1 VECYRVNVLKVRP
14 EEWEKDGEKVVT
26 YWLSLEG
33 REKEVPCY
41 DPRAA
46 ELKVGEPLP
55 DGWSVAQSK
64 KGKDYV
70 KTPAAQ
76 RGGAAPAFRNTK
88 EGFLAEQEGRLR
100 WQHVEEERRDRR
112 TALMQAVAVGSGI
125 TTELAEKFY
134 AWLRESV
141 SAPRARTA
149 ASAVEGSGVGKPA
162 RVGADTTVQPRG
174 EPQEKGAG
182 TSPSVMPPGA
192 DATADAGLTAGGDTT
207 SGEEQGR
214 PSLPGSPSVSTDTS
228 PDTAEGGTSSEEEGS
243 QPAAHASG
251 VKSPSR
257 RCLHPHVESH
267 RRESDGAEI
276 LTCTECHR
284 VVEVRKAEVSA

>member
-1 VECYRVNVLKVRP
+1 VTVTKIRP
-14 EEWEKDGEKVVT
+14 EEWTKDGEKVVT
-26 YWLSLEG
+26 YWLTLEG
-33 REKEVPCY
+33 REKAVPCY

-55 DGWSVAQSK
+55 DGWSVVQSK

-76 RGGAAPAFRNTK
+76 RGQSAPAFRNTK

-100 WQHVEEERRDRR
+100 WQWVEEERRDRR
-112 TALMQAVAVGSGI
+112 TALMQAAAFFDSGVEHSTDMVAGVAGI
-125 TTELAEKFY
+125 FY
-134 AWLRESV
+134 EWLRQ
-141 SAPRARTA
+141 P
-149 ASAVEGSGVGKPA
+149 
-162 RVGADTTVQPRG
+162 VQPRG

-182 TSPSVMPPGA
+182 KSSPVDLPNPSERSGSPDERGDGA
-192 DATADAGLTAGGDTT
+192 APTTGGDTT

-228 PDTAEGGTSSEEEGS
+228 PDTAEGGTSSEEGEAVARS
-243 QPAAHASG
+243 AQASG

-257 RCLHPHVESH
+257 RCLHLKGTKTVTTPSGGRNEVCVECGFVI
-267 RRESDGAEI
+267 D
-276 LTCTECHR
+276 R
-284 VVEVRKAEVSA
+284 VETSA